1 MDKRTIIMLSLG
13 VFTAAVVCLV
23 VGAIVFLASGNNGV
37 MYFTGIAMMCLGGA
51 MGIIPFFIL
60 VCTLVVKLVSRTG
73 KDKEAKDEDTDK

>member
-1 MDKRTIIMLSLG
+1 MDKRTIVMLSLG

-23 VGAIVFLASGNNGV
+23 VGSIVFLASGNNGV

-60 VCTLVVKLVSRTG
+60 VCALVVKLVSRTG

>member
-1 MDKRTIIMLSLG
+1 MDKRTIVMLSLG

-23 VGAIVFLASGNNGV
+23 VGSIVFLASGNNGV

>member
-1 MDKRTIIMLSLG
+1 MLSLG

-23 VGAIVFLASGNNGV
+23 VGSIVFLASGNNGV

>member
-1 MDKRTIIMLSLG
+1 MLSLG
-13 VFTAAVVCLV
+13 VFTAGVVCLV
-23 VGAIVFLASGNNGV
+23 VGSIVFLASGNNGV

>member
-1 MDKRTIIMLSLG
+1 MLSLG

-23 VGAIVFLASGNNGV
+23 VGSIVFLASGNNGV

-60 VCTLVVKLVSRTG
+60 VCTLVVKLVSRTC